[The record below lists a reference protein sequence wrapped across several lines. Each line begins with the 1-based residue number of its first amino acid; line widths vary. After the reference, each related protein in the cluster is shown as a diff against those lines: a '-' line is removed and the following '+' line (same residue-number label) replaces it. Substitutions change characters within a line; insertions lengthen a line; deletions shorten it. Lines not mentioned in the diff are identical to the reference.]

1 LVPKINRRAPGGSP
15 KFLKLNPNGQV
26 PVLDDVGLMSQ
37 RSLWVVNEV
46 EHLLIA
52 IL

>member
-1 LVPKINRRAPGGSP
+1 LFPKINRRAPGGSP
-15 KFLKLNPNGQV
+15 EFLELNPNGQA
-26 PVLDDVGLMSQ
+26 PVLDDDGSMSQ

-46 EHLLIA
+46 EHLLIT